1 MLFTFIESE
10 YDLLMTL
17 DTFGTTIT
25 IFYHTF
31 LHLQHYPGSTH
42 KLMYK
47 VGRRSID
54 RAARAPQPPTNQL
67 SMHIFGK
74 NGRFWAKIQF
84 FGEGAKIV
92 VPTRLKTT

>member
-25 IFYHTF
+25 IFYQTF

-54 RAARAPQPPTNQL
+54 RAARAPQLTTTNQVC
-67 SMHIFGK
+67 IFLAK
-74 NGRFWAKIQF
+74 NGRFWAKQQNY
-84 FGEGAKIV
+84 FGREQNF
-92 VPTRLKTT
+92 